1 MKNILNAEKI
11 TSQKF
16 FNEENSRVLI
26 LIDSDLVWKSVE
38 LIESDNKFFE
48 AMDNGCNRI
57 KTNFMAFFEQNPKKI
72 IGSGVVLTLF
82 GIIFCNPDFVHASEL
97 KFKIQKKNE
106 IENFLSHK
114 ELFRMIDVL
123 NQNED
128 WYKFH
133 KIEGREQRIIFPK
146 KFLNNDLLENNLII
160 DQLAK
165 IVFNRTVINQ
175 LFDNIFHRNHNIIP
189 RIPMNSFLHM
199 NIKKKLILS
208 NVFKIQTTNTQ
219 ILEIGKTLFTKSYL
233 ATAFLILIYSSQ
245 ILFNFAKRK
254 NLLQKLV
261 QKIGGKAKFTHID
274 EIFNENQKESE
285 THTFSIFMGEFFLI
299 IVIRIIWIIVDIL
312 ENELV

>member
-1 MKNILNAEKI
+1 
-11 TSQKF
+11 
-16 FNEENSRVLI
+16 
-26 LIDSDLVWKSVE
+26 
-38 LIESDNKFFE
+38 
-48 AMDNGCNRI
+48 
-57 KTNFMAFFEQNPKKI
+57 
-72 IGSGVVLTLF
+72 
-82 GIIFCNPDFVHASEL
+82 
-97 KFKIQKKNE
+97 
-106 IENFLSHK
+106 
-114 ELFRMIDVL
+114 MIDVL

-146 KFLNNDLLENNLII
+146 KFLNNDLLENNLIL

-199 NIKKKLILS
+199 NIKNKLILS
-208 NVFKIQTTNTQ
+208 NVFKIPTTNTQ

-233 ATAFLILIYSSQ
+233 ATAFLILVYSSQ

-261 QKIGGKAKFTHID
+261 QKIGGKGKFTNID